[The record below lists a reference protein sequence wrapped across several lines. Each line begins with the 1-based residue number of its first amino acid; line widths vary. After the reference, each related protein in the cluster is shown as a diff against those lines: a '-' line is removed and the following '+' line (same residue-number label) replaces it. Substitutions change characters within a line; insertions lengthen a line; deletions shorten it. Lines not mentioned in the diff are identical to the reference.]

1 MKSNHFLKKAY
12 VSIVSQFYKKDKN
25 LWLFGEWFGN
35 KCCDNSLYLAN
46 YIAQNHKGI
55 KLVWAANK
63 NADLSLLD
71 KRVKVIDREASS
83 SIKVYKKAGVVLMN
97 QGIADF
103 ADDPYNYFSGAITVN
118 LWHGVPWKKIFL
130 DSSKNSSFVGKIVD
144 RIAMSLTR
152 SKYYLAL
159 SDNFANII
167 KRSTKVKDKAI
178 IRTGYPRNS
187 IFYDANQM
195 REAKKRIVDQI
206 KKNGGKVSG
215 NTRIIAY
222 MPTFRDSGSKT
233 FSFNDVDDSFYDYLS
248 FNDIIVVE
256 KCHYAD
262 VNKSAVQSNGVVINM
277 PDCNAQELLAASD
290 ILITDYSSCFF
301 DYLVLDRPIIHYIYD
316 YDYYSTKDRGVYYDK
331 NDVVCGDTPDTPE
344 ALIESIKNNLDYP
357 MNNKELRQKRRKKYI
372 TYESYD
378 SCKIIY
384 EFIKDKLK

>member
-248 FNDIIVVE
+248 SNDIIVVE

>member
-206 KKNGGKVSG
+206 KKNGGNISD

-233 FSFNDVDDSFYDYLS
+233 FSFNELDDSFYDYLCA
-248 FNDIIVVE
+248 NDILIVE

-262 VNKSAVQSNGVVINM
+262 VNKSTVQSNDVIINM

-290 ILITDYSSCFF
+290 MLITDYSSCFF